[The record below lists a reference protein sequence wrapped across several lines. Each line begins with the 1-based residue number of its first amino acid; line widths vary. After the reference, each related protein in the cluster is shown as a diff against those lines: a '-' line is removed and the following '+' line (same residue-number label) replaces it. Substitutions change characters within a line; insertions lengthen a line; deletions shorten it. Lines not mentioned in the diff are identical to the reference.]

1 MMAVPDTVIGESLT
15 TQPSG
20 GLWDESKAS
29 VIWCVAELGSGEKF
43 QLQTRFDMK
52 PDAAP
57 SSELFFPVLVR
68 SQCLS
73 SQLSAIQIEVKNSSN
88 TNQPEISTKI
98 ARRYR
103 LSHRERN
110 E

>member
-1 MMAVPDTVIGESLT
+1 MMAVPDHVKGKSVA

-20 GLWDESKAS
+20 GLWDEDKLS

-43 QLQTRFDMK
+43 QLQAKFDMK
-52 PDAAP
+52 VDA
-57 SSELFFPVLVR
+57 SVSELLFPVLVR
-68 SQCLS
+68 SQCLF
-73 SQLSAIQIEVKNSSN
+73 SQLSAIQIEVKNPASLSH
-88 TNQPEISTKI
+88 TEISTKI

-103 LSHRERN
+103 LSHRERH